1 MRVRTHVIPSMLA
14 TCAVAAMTLTASAQ
28 TRVWDSRDLWW
39 SSPTSSDARDRLGA
53 AFAQFADGGAYLAIL
68 TSAACAIVLSSAL
81 AFLFRSKGAGDGDL
95 DERKG
100 LVLVGLA
107 ASVAAAL
114 CAVQPAVAIVFVA
127 LALALRGQAAAIPVG
142 LRLRALFILVVS
154 IAAGLDQFLIAVVLT
169 PLALALLKWM
179 GSQRQSSI
187 KVRLALGVDLARAR
201 AVVTS
206 TLARM
211 NCSVLS
217 SREGRSGRTLTFA
230 VRMPGGVTD
239 ELLLKGLA
247 ATLNSE
253 LGPVDVELMGD
264 TPAGFR

>member
-1 MRVRTHVIPSMLA
+1 MP
-14 TCAVAAMTLTASAQ
+14 
-28 TRVWDSRDLWW
+28 TR
-39 SSPTSSDARDRLGA
+39 SPTSSDARDRLSA
-53 AFAQFADGGAYLAIL
+53 AFAQFADGGAYLSVL
-68 TSAACAIVLSSAL
+68 TSAACAVVLSAAL
-81 AFLFRSKGAGDGDL
+81 AFLIRPKGAGDGDL

-107 ASVAAAL
+107 VSVAAAL
-114 CAVQPAVAIVFVA
+114 C
-127 LALALRGQAAAIPVG
+127 
-142 LRLRALFILVVS
+142 ILMVS

-169 PLALALLKWM
+169 PLALALFKWM

-217 SREGRSGRTLTFA
+217 SREGRSGRTLTFT

-239 ELLLKGLA
+239 ELLLKGLG

-253 LGPVDVELMGD
+253 LGPVDVELM
-264 TPAGFR
+264 AE

>member
-1 MRVRTHVIPSMLA
+1 MRARTHVIPSMLA

-114 CAVQPAVAIVFVA
+114 CAVQPAVALVFVA

-253 LGPVDVELMGD
+253 LGPVEVELMAEA
-264 TPAGFR
+264 PAGFR

>member
-1 MRVRTHVIPSMLA
+1 MRTRMHLIPSVLTACA
-14 TCAVAAMTLTASAQ
+14 TAAMSATASPQ
-28 TRVWDSRDLWW
+28 TRVWDSRDVWW
-39 SSPTSSDARDRLGA
+39 SSPTSSDARDRLSA
-53 AFAQFADGGAYLAIL
+53 AFAQFADGGAYLSIL
-68 TSAACAIVLSSAL
+68 TSAACAVVLSAAL
-81 AFLFRSKGAGDGDL
+81 AFLFRPKGPGDADL

-114 CAVQPAVAIVFVA
+114 CALQPAVALVFVA
-127 LALALRGQAAAIPVG
+127 IALALRGQGVAIPPG

-169 PLALALLKWM
+169 PLALALFRWM

-187 KVRLALGVDLARAR
+187 KVRPALGVDLARAR

-217 SREGRSGRTLTFA
+217 SREGRSGRTLTIA

-247 ATLNSE
+247 ASLNSE
-253 LGPVDVELMGD
+253 LGPVEVELI
-264 TPAGFR
+264 AE

>member
-1 MRVRTHVIPSMLA
+1 MLA

-39 SSPTSSDARDRLGA
+39 SSPTSSDARDRLGT

-253 LGPVDVELMGD
+253 LGPVEVELMAEE
-264 TPAGFR
+264 PAGFR